1 MKITLIAEYVVN
13 GKSEMKY
20 ESCWKEISPGDQT
33 ANANCMNDFKF
44 YYMSKSEVSYIF
56 FSL

>member
-20 ESCWKEISPGDQT
+20 ESCWKEIIPGDQT
-33 ANANCMNDFKF
+33 ANANRMNVEYDEKQLTLENQ
-44 YYMSKSEVSYIF
+44 MLMIS
-56 FSL
+56 